1 MNLKTYTAELCV
13 ALDAMFLSC
22 AQPYAT
28 TIFQEFSVGIPT
40 VHSVCTRPPPPQV
53 WIYNCLKNPQGERH
67 IPTEE
72 HLKTITH
79 AKIGIVNA
87 STILY
92 CKQRKSYLLSMWLC
106 FSQKNETRWL
116 FSQINRVSR
125 WVGGRV
131 GAQVDAGLVANW
143 TGSQLGRGG
152 EGGYTCDISY
162 HMTYTGA
169 YQWLLPTT
177 IFIVYLGGK
186 TPLHPQVRFQR
197 KWQENANL
205 LTCKFSNKL
214 F

>member
-1 MNLKTYTAELCV
+1 MPC
-13 ALDAMFLSC
+13 FC
-22 AQPYAT
+22 H
-28 TIFQEFSVGIPT
+28 
-40 VHSVCTRPPPPQV
+40 VHSRTPPRSSKNSLCSNPHSTLCLHPPPQV
-53 WIYNCLKNPQGERH
+53 WIFNCLKKPQGERH

-125 WVGGRV
+125 WAA
-131 GAQVDAGLVANW
+131 AQVGRWACGCTGGCGVVGQLNRFTAG
-143 TGSQLGRGG
+143 QGRGG
-152 EGGYTCDISY
+152 WLHMWHFISY
-162 HMTYTGA
+162 DL
-169 YQWLLPTT
+169 QQSS
-177 IFIVYLGGK
+177 FVYLGGK

>member
-1 MNLKTYTAELCV
+1 MFESPQYTLFA
-13 ALDAMFLSC
+13 
-22 AQPYAT
+22 
-28 TIFQEFSVGIPT
+28 
-40 VHSVCTRPPPPQV
+40 PPPPPV
-53 WIYNCLKNPQGERH
+53 WIFNCLKKPQGEQH

-125 WVGGRV
+125 WAA
-131 GAQVDAGLVANW
+131 AQVGRWACGCTGGCGVVGQLNRFTAG
-143 TGSQLGRGG
+143 QGRGG
-152 EGGYTCDISY
+152 WLHMWHFISY
-162 HMTYTGA
+162 DL
-169 YQWLLPTT
+169 QQSS
-177 IFIVYLGGK
+177 FVYLGGK

-205 LTCKFSNKL
+205 LTRKFSNKL

>member
-1 MNLKTYTAELCV
+1 MPC
-13 ALDAMFLSC
+13 FC
-22 AQPYAT
+22 H
-28 TIFQEFSVGIPT
+28 
-40 VHSVCTRPPPPQV
+40 VHSRTPPRSSKNSLCSNPHSTLCLHPPPQV
-53 WIYNCLKNPQGERH
+53 WIFNCLKKPQGEQH

-125 WVGGRV
+125 WAA
-131 GAQVDAGLVANW
+131 AQVGRWACGCTGGCGVVGQLNRFTAG
-143 TGSQLGRGG
+143 QGRGG
-152 EGGYTCDISY
+152 WLHTWHFISY
-162 HMTYTGA
+162 DL
-169 YQWLLPTT
+169 QQSS
-177 IFIVYLGGK
+177 FVYLGGK

>member
-1 MNLKTYTAELCV
+1 M
-13 ALDAMFLSC
+13 ALVPCFC
-22 AQPYAT
+22 H
-28 TIFQEFSVGIPT
+28 
-40 VHSVCTRPPPPQV
+40 VHSRTPPRSSKNSLCSNPHSTLCLHPPPQV
-53 WIYNCLKNPQGERH
+53 WIFNCLKKPQGEQH

-125 WVGGRV
+125 WAAAQVGRWACGCTGGWWVGGQLNRFT
-131 GAQVDAGLVANW
+131 AG
-143 TGSQLGRGG
+143 QGRGG
-152 EGGYTCDISY
+152 WLHTWHFISY
-162 HMTYTGA
+162 DL
-169 YQWLLPTT
+169 QQSS
-177 IFIVYLGGK
+177 FVYLGGK

>member
-1 MNLKTYTAELCV
+1 MNLKTYTAELCI

-40 VHSVCTRPPPPQV
+40 VHSVCTPPPPPQV
-53 WIYNCLKNPQGERH
+53 WIYNCLKKPQGERH

-92 CKQRKSYLLSMWLC
+92 CKQRKSYLRSMWLW

-125 WVGGRV
+125 WAAAQVGRWACGCTGGCGVGGQLNRFT
-131 GAQVDAGLVANW
+131 AG
-143 TGSQLGRGG
+143 
-152 EGGYTCDISY
+152 
-162 HMTYTGA
+162 
-169 YQWLLPTT
+169 
-177 IFIVYLGGK
+177 
-186 TPLHPQVRFQR
+186 
-197 KWQENANL
+197 
-205 LTCKFSNKL
+205 
-214 F
+214 

>member
-1 MNLKTYTAELCV
+1 MPC
-13 ALDAMFLSC
+13 FC
-22 AQPYAT
+22 H
-28 TIFQEFSVGIPT
+28 
-40 VHSVCTRPPPPQV
+40 VHSRTPPRSSKNSLCSNPHSTLCLHPPPQV
-53 WIYNCLKNPQGERH
+53 WIFSCLKKPQGERH

-125 WVGGRV
+125 WAPAQVGRWACGCTGGCGVGGQFE
-131 GAQVDAGLVANW
+131 QVHSWV
-143 TGSQLGRGG
+143 G
-152 EGGYTCDISY
+152 EGRVATHVTFHII
-162 HMTYTGA
+162 
-169 YQWLLPTT
+169 WPTT

>member
-1 MNLKTYTAELCV
+1 MPC
-13 ALDAMFLSC
+13 FC
-22 AQPYAT
+22 Q
-28 TIFQEFSVGIPT
+28 
-40 VHSVCTRPPPPQV
+40 VHSRTPPRSSKNSLCSNPHSTLCLHPPPQV
-53 WIYNCLKNPQGERH
+53 WIFNCLKKPQGEQH

-125 WVGGRV
+125 WAA
-131 GAQVDAGLVANW
+131 AQVGRWACGCTGGCGVVGQLNRFTAG
-143 TGSQLGRGG
+143 QGRGG
-152 EGGYTCDISY
+152 WLHMWHFISY
-162 HMTYTGA
+162 DL
-169 YQWLLPTT
+169 QQSS
-177 IFIVYLGGK
+177 FVYLGGK

>member
-1 MNLKTYTAELCV
+1 MNLKRYTELCRLCI
-13 ALDAMFLSC
+13 ALDALFLSS

-28 TIFQEFSVGIPT
+28 TIFQEFSMFESPQYT
-40 VHSVCTRPPPPQV
+40 LFAPAPPSLDIQLFKKAPSWRAYSQ
-53 WIYNCLKNPQGERH
+53 
-67 IPTEE
+67 E
-72 HLKTITH
+72 HLKTITY

-125 WVGGRV
+125 WAA
-131 GAQVDAGLVANW
+131 AQVGRWACGCTGGCGVVGQLNRFTAG
-143 TGSQLGRGG
+143 QGRGG
-152 EGGYTCDISY
+152 WLHMWHFISY
-162 HMTYTGA
+162 DL
-169 YQWLLPTT
+169 QQSS
-177 IFIVYLGGK
+177 FVYLGGK